1 MRCVASAIHWSG
13 VVLGVALSSVAG
25 PLGAQPAGTVIVT
38 NMSDATA
45 TLVDAAT
52 GRVVGT
58 LSTGVGPH
66 EVAVSHDGRWAV
78 VTNYGNRDALGS
90 SLTVIDVARGA
101 VDRTLDLSPHTRP
114 HGVAFLPG
122 DSVLAV
128 TSETGKAVLLVHL
141 PSGTVRRTVS
151 TMQPVSHML
160 ALAADGR
167 RAFTS
172 NVTAG
177 TITALDLVSG
187 AADTIRVARLVEGI
201 GVRPDGNEVW
211 VGSNAEGTVSVVDP
225 AAGKVVATIG
235 DFGMPYRIGFT
246 PDGGTVVVS
255 DPVKGVIRIFASG
268 TREQLASLPIDR
280 EGIVATTEVEGS
292 PAPEGVALSRDGRWA
307 FVTLQGKNQV
317 AFVDLGARRVT
328 RTAPTGTWP
337 DGIGFSP
344 VVVAR

>member
-1 MRCVASAIHWSG
+1 VVRRLGI
-13 VVLGVALSSVAG
+13 VLGVALSAVGA
-25 PLGAQPAGTVIVT
+25 PLWAQPAGPVIVT

-58 LSTGVGPH
+58 LRTGVGPH

-78 VTNYGNRDALGS
+78 VTNYGDREAPGS

-101 VDRTLDLSPHTRP
+101 VDRTVDLAPHTRP
-114 HGVAFLPG
+114 HGAAFLPG

-141 PSGTVRRTVS
+141 ASGAVRRTVS

-167 RAFTS
+167 RAFTT
-172 NVTAG
+172 NITAG
-177 TITALDLVSG
+177 TITALDLISG
-187 AADTIRVARLVEGI
+187 TGDTIPVARLVEGI
-201 GVRPDGNEVW
+201 GARPDGREVW
-211 VGSNAEGTVSVVDP
+211 VGSNGEGTVSVVDP
-225 AAGKVVATIG
+225 SAGKVIATIG

-246 PDGGTVVVS
+246 PDGSTVVVS
-255 DPVKGVIRIFASG
+255 DPVKGVIRIFASAS
-268 TREQLASLPIDR
+268 RKELARLVIDR
-280 EGIVATTEVEGS
+280 DGIVATTEVEGS
-292 PAPEGVALSRDGRWA
+292 PAPEGVAVSTDGRWA

-317 AFVDLGARRVT
+317 AFVDLESRRVT

-344 VVVAR
+344 VAVSR